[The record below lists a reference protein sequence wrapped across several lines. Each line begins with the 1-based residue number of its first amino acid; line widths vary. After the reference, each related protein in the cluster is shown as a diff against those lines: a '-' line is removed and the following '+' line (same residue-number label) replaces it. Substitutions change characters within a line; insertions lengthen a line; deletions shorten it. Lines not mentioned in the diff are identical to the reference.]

1 MKMKK
6 YMSMFC
12 PDACKNHA
20 NFVGTVLANARSM
33 PGFKANVLPG
43 TGQKFDIKN
52 KKNPLQNAAGKGGGR
67 RPLWLA
73 QLVCKTAA
81 GEIALWK
88 VFGSRPEQIP

>member
-52 KKNPLQNAAGKGGGR
+52 KKTRCKMQRAKEGGEG
-67 RPLWLA
+67 PS
-73 QLVCKTAA
+73 
-81 GEIALWK
+81 G
-88 VFGSRPEQIP
+88 

>member
-52 KKNPLQNAAGKGGGR
+52 KKNPLQNAAGKGGGEG
-67 RPLWLA
+67 PS
-73 QLVCKTAA
+73 
-81 GEIALWK
+81 G
-88 VFGSRPEQIP
+88 